1 MLRSAAD
8 DLDLTD
14 CRCGAAVIVAG
25 GALTMSSKSLRTEKT
40 YRNKPQENIAVF
52 PASMT
57 VEAALVLPLFL
68 FCIFNILFLLDA
80 VRLQSRVT
88 AALQQTG
95 DQICEYAWY
104 REFGIGGAGEGGGA
118 DTDTGGIDVP
128 QAAGDILSLAFVS
141 GGVRNYLGSEY
152 MNNTCLRGG
161 SSGISYLRSKI
172 LSGNDIVEIRADY
185 RTRPFIPILN
195 GPDLKLCSTY
205 YAHAWTGYEIG
216 SGTGGDGEGAENAQ
230 QNTPVIVAERG
241 VVYHTDPNC
250 IYLNPRVRE
259 ADASDLEHLRANDG
273 SIYHPCEYC
282 HPSKNGT
289 VYLTPDGNRYHSSR
303 SCSRLTRT
311 THEETMEEASSHLRP
326 CPKCGHAH

>member
-1 MLRSAAD
+1 
-8 DLDLTD
+8 
-14 CRCGAAVIVAG
+14 
-25 GALTMSSKSLRTEKT
+25 MSSKSLRTEKIHK
-40 YRNKPQENIAVF
+40 NNAQENIAVF

-104 REFGIGGAGEGGGA
+104 REYAAGEAGAQGGTGRDTGAG
-118 DTDTGGIDVP
+118 IDIP

-152 MNNTCLRGG
+152 MNSTCLRGG
-161 SSGISYLRSKI
+161 SGGISYLRSEI

-195 GPDLKLCSTY
+195 GPDLKISNIY

-216 SGTGGDGEGAENAQ
+216 SSTGGSGEDAEEAQ
-230 QNTPVIVAERG
+230 QNSPVIVAERG

-250 IYLNPRVRE
+250 IYLNPRVQE
-259 ADASDLEHLRANDG
+259 ADAADLDHLRANDG

-282 HPSKNGT
+282 HPSKSGT
-289 VYLTPDGNRYHSSR
+289 VYITPDGNRYHSSR

>member
-1 MLRSAAD
+1 
-8 DLDLTD
+8 
-14 CRCGAAVIVAG
+14 
-25 GALTMSSKSLRTEKT
+25 MSSKSLRTVIIHK
-40 YRNKPQENIAVF
+40 NNAQENIAVF

-104 REFGIGGAGEGGGA
+104 REYAAGEAGAQGGTGR
-118 DTDTGGIDVP
+118 DTGGGIDIP
-128 QAAGDILSLAFVS
+128 QAAGDILSFAFVS

-152 MNNTCLRGG
+152 MNSTCLRGG

-172 LSGNDIVEIRADY
+172 LSGDDIVEIRAEY

-195 GPDLKLCSTY
+195 GPDLKICSTY

-216 SGTGGDGEGAENAQ
+216 SSTGGSGEDAEDAQ
-230 QNTPVIVAERG
+230 QNSPVIVAERG
-241 VVYHTDPNC
+241 VVYHTDSNC
-250 IYLNPRVRE
+250 IYLNPRVQE
-259 ADASDLEHLRANDG
+259 ADAADLDHLRANDG

-282 HPSKNGT
+282 HPSKSGT
-289 VYLTPDGNRYHSSR
+289 VYITPDGNRYHSSR